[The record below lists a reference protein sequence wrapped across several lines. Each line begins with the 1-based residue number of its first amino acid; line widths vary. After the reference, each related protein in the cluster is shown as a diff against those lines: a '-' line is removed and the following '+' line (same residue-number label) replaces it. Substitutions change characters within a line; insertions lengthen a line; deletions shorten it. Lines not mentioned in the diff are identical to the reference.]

1 MNEEVKNRFS
11 ISTNKSK
18 LDISMIHNFLNS
30 SYWAENISKA
40 TIEKSIKYSLC
51 FGVYEGNKQV
61 GFAKVISDYA
71 TSALLRDVFILE
83 FYRGKGLGK
92 WLIKYILEYP
102 DLQNVQK
109 WLLGTKDAHGLYRRY
124 GFQNLTEP
132 ETIMVRLNSKANQV
146 DA

>member
-1 MNEEVKNRFS
+1 MNEELKNKFL
-11 ISTNKSK
+11 ISTDKSK
-18 LDISMIHNFLNS
+18 LDILMIHNFLKS
-30 SYWAENISKA
+30 FYWAENISKA
-40 TIEKSIKYSLC
+40 IVEKSIKNSLC

-109 WLLGTKDAHGLYRRY
+109 WLLGTKDAHELYRRY

-132 ETIMVRLNSKANQV
+132 ETMMVSLNSKANQV

>member
-1 MNEEVKNRFS
+1 MNEELKNKFL
-11 ISTNKSK
+11 ISTDKSK
-18 LDISMIHNFLNS
+18 LDILMIHNFLKS

-40 TIEKSIKYSLC
+40 TVEKSIKNSLC

-109 WLLGTKDAHGLYRRY
+109 WLLGTKDAHELYRRY
-124 GFQNLTEP
+124 GFQKLTEP